1 MNTHVKTLLTLA
13 VLAVPGDDR
22 RDLGVVVADDAPSRT
37 SDAEDLLPDE
47 LQPGDRVSAP
57 KVTVSV
63 FNASDR
69 VGLAESTMSAFE
81 DQGFGAGDVGNA
93 PKDAVVH
100 YAQIWT
106 EDRHDPAV
114 RLVASRLGPHASIV
128 AKKHG
133 GPGVIVMVGPDFQT
147 LVQGKQSTKVTEPV
161 TVCSRHRPADPST
174 RRASGRGGRARRPC
188 GAA

>member
-1 MNTHVKTLLTLA
+1 MNAHVKTLLTLA
-13 VLAVPGDDR
+13 VL
-22 RDLGVVVADDAPSRT
+22 GVLAMIGVTWGWSSLTTPFPHKATPKT
-37 SDAEDLLPDE
+37 CYPTE
-47 LQPGDRVSAP
+47 LRPGDRVSAP

-100 YAQIWT
+100 YAQIWAA
-106 EDRHDPAV
+106 DRHDPAV

-161 TVCSRHRPADPST
+161 TLCSPPT
-174 RRASGRGGRARRPC
+174 G
-188 GAA
+188 